1 MGFSM
6 RLPALP
12 SQALDPLNCRRSG
25 GRRERSLARRVN
37 RRILFCVTTLALA
50 ALGGG
55 AGPVAG
61 MAAEAGAATVG
72 PEIGGG
78 LVAFLRVA
86 APTGRE
92 QAAVAFLRS
101 FLGPGLPARTD
112 APGTLTVVLGSGEP
126 RRLVVCPLGEPALV
140 VEGIDQNGYLRL
152 GAASPAAPA
161 GALWEQAHE
170 GQLVWVAGARREVPG
185 AVAPRS
191 IHLQGATARGRPP
204 FALIDAYVDVGAENA
219 AEVARLGIRRLDPV
233 VLDRRPV
240 RLAHGLIAGL
250 AARQKGACLAA
261 AAAARRFRPRPGG
274 GTVVFAWTAREG
286 GVTASPPWQGGSS
299 AKVVEIVDL
308 GRPWPP
314 STGLPE
320 RPPPPAPGAGL
331 LIAGA
336 LAGGSAAR
344 APAAPNAA
352 LSWAAR
358 RTPGSPRIGYLGL
371 PALFPGTPVET
382 VSLAD
387 LENLENT
394 LLALLGSTGSVATR
408 TPSPN
413 NAGYGVPTPPTLSAT
428 PWHASRPASLPAAAR
443 NASPLTVSAT
453 AKDAAPADDPA
464 EAAIAAL
471 AASLVA
477 RVGVSGGEGAI
488 RDAIRGQ
495 LPPWAHPVVDRL
507 GNLAVSFGGPP
518 IAAAAK
524 GPTAAAGA
532 APRLFM
538 AHMDEVGFRVSAV
551 LPDGRLTLHAQG
563 GAYSY
568 LWEAQA
574 AAVQGLHAAVPAIF
588 EPRADW
594 STARFA
600 ELPGELTAWTGAAS
614 ASEVAALGIAAGS
627 VVSMPKQ
634 MLRLGRRR
642 IVGHSL
648 DDRLGDA
655 VLLLALRR
663 LDPAKVRHRILFA
676 WTVREETGP
685 TGAVYLAN
693 QQRTV
698 ESVYPV
704 DAFISSDS
712 PRESRPIG
720 RVPLGGGA
728 VLRTGN
734 GSAAPR
740 EVIDRL
746 TALARRLAIPLTT
759 GISVGGTDGLPFV
772 YRGGTVLPLGWPGRY
787 SHTPVEVAD
796 LRDAEALVRL
806 VVALANEP

>member
-1 MGFSM
+1 MH
-6 RLPALP
+6 LPALP
-12 SQALDPLNCRRSG
+12 SQALDPLNCRRSA
-25 GRRERSLARRVN
+25 GRRQRSLARRVN
-37 RRILFCVTTLALA
+37 RRIPFCVATLALA
-50 ALGGG
+50 ALAGGT
-55 AGPVAG
+55 GPVAG

-72 PEIGGG
+72 PEMGGG
-78 LVAFLRVA
+78 LLAFLRVA
-86 APTGRE
+86 APAGRE

-101 FLGPGLPARTD
+101 VLGPGLPARTD
-112 APGTLTVVLGSGEP
+112 ALGTLTVALGSGEP

-140 VEGIDQNGYLRL
+140 VEGIDPNGYLRL

-204 FALIDAYVDVGAENA
+204 FALADAYVDVGAENA

-240 RLAHGLIAGL
+240 RLAHGLIAGP

-286 GVTASPPWQGGSS
+286 GATASPPRQGGAS

-314 STGLPE
+314 ATGLPE

-344 APAAPNAA
+344 PPAAPHAA
-352 LSWAAR
+352 LSWSAR
-358 RTPGSPRIGYLGL
+358 RTPESPRIGYLGL

-382 VSLAD
+382 ISLAD
-387 LENLENT
+387 VENLENT
-394 LLALLGSTGSVATR
+394 LLALLASPGSVASR
-408 TPSPN
+408 TPSPDD
-413 NAGYGVPTPPTLSAT
+413 AGRGVPPP
-428 PWHASRPASLPAAAR
+428 PA
-443 NASPLTVSAT
+443 
-453 AKDAAPADDPA
+453 KHAAPADDPV

-471 AASLVA
+471 TASLVA

-518 IAAAAK
+518 IPAAK

-574 AAVQGLHAAVPAIF
+574 AVVQGLHGAVPAIF

-594 STARFA
+594 RTAKSA

-614 ASEVAALGIAAGS
+614 AREVAALGIATGS

-693 QQRTV
+693 QQKAV

-740 EVIDRL
+740 EVIDRV

-796 LRDAEALVRL
+796 LRDVEALVRL
-806 VVALANEP
+806 VVALASEP